1 MNQSGYEAGN
11 AAAGGGG
18 HGTVEQDHGA
28 LKKQYLAYLSTKNEE
43 IKEQQ
48 EARRYYHGAHWT
60 ADQLKVLRD
69 RKQPPITYNR
79 IARKINGTVGILSK
93 QRQDPRGYP
102 RTQKDEA
109 GAELATAALR
119 YVCDTAEWP
128 DKDGQA
134 LLDAAVDGVAGVELL
149 IEASN
154 LGPNDYDVS
163 LAEVD
168 PSGIFYDPR
177 SVRAN
182 FSDARYMGVGKWA
195 DIESVIEMFPDREGQ
210 LRASIDS
217 DSELTTQPDS
227 DQKWFNQEDGINKV
241 RLVDHWYIKGGEWH
255 YCVYTGSIKL
265 AEGVSPF
272 KDDKGKTFCKYLL
285 WSANVDHDGDRYGFA
300 RILKSPQDE
309 INARR
314 SKGMHQLNTRRIII
328 EDGQGLDIEKIRKES
343 NKPDGVI
350 IYPPGATPPTFDDV
364 AKASEMTGQVN
375 MLLEAKTE
383 IENYG
388 FNPALV
394 GTGVNQMSGRAMQ
407 MQQYAGMAELG
418 PFASN
423 YRNWK
428 IRVYRAIWHAIRA
441 FWTAE
446 RWVRVTDDDGLAQF
460 LGVNQ
465 LVVHPQTGAPAIQ
478 NPIGQLDV
486 DIIIDEGP
494 DTINMQ
500 MDAYDT
506 LSVMATKGAEVP
518 PEVLIELSP
527 LALSV
532 KKKVLGMIEE
542 ARKGQ
547 AQQQA
552 PVMQLDMASKQ
563 ADLQKTQAETAK
575 IVTETQTMGQEA
587 QANIQT
593 EQIKAQATTVK
604 AQADITKS
612 QLGVVAQRMDMIRAA
627 QQPAPN
633 GA

>member
-1 MNQSGYEAGN
+1 
-11 AAAGGGG
+11 
-18 HGTVEQDHGA
+18 
-28 LKKQYLAYLSTKNEE
+28 
-43 IKEQQ
+43 
-48 EARRYYHGAHWT
+48 
-60 ADQLKVLRD
+60 
-69 RKQPPITYNR
+69 
-79 IARKINGTVGILSK
+79 
-93 QRQDPRGYP
+93 
-102 RTQKDEA
+102 
-109 GAELATAALR
+109 
-119 YVCDTAEWP
+119 
-128 DKDGQA
+128 
-134 LLDAAVDGVAGVELL
+134 
-149 IEASN
+149 
-154 LGPNDYDVS
+154 
-163 LAEVD
+163 
-168 PSGIFYDPR
+168 
-177 SVRAN
+177 
-182 FSDARYMGVGKWA
+182 
-195 DIESVIEMFPDREGQ
+195 
-210 LRASIDS
+210 
-217 DSELTTQPDS
+217 
-227 DQKWFNQEDGINKV
+227 
-241 RLVDHWYIKGGEWH
+241 
-255 YCVYTGSIKL
+255 
-265 AEGVSPF
+265 
-272 KDDKGKTFCKYLL
+272 
-285 WSANVDHDGDRYGFA
+285 
-300 RILKSPQDE
+300 
-309 INARR
+309 
-314 SKGMHQLNTRRIII
+314 
-328 EDGQGLDIEKIRKES
+328 
-343 NKPDGVI
+343 VI

-375 MLLEAKTE
+375 MLMEAKTE

-575 IVTETQTMGQEA
+575 IVTETHTMGQEA

>member
-1 MNQSGYEAGN
+1 MNQSGYVPGN
-11 AAAGGGG
+11 GAVGGN
-18 HGTVEQDHGA
+18 GTVETGHGA
-28 LKKQYLAYLSTKNEE
+28 RKKQYLAYLSAKDEE

-48 EARRYYHGAHWT
+48 DARRYYHGSQWT
-60 ADQLKVLRD
+60 ADQLKILRQ
-69 RKQPPITYNR
+69 RKQPPITFNR
-79 IARKINGTVGILSK
+79 VARKINGTVGILSK
-93 QRQDPRGYP
+93 QRMDPRGYP

-128 DKDGQA
+128 EKDAQA
-134 LLDAAVDGVAGVELL
+134 LLDGAIDGIAGVELL
-149 IEASN
+149 IEQSN
-154 LGPNDYDVS
+154 LGPNDFDVT

-168 PSGIFYDPR
+168 PAGIFYDPR

-195 DIESVIEMFPDREGQ
+195 DIETVIEMFPDREEEI
-210 LRASIDS
+210 RSSIDS
-217 DSELTTQPDS
+217 DSELTSDPDT
-227 DQKWFNQEDGINKV
+227 DRKWYDQEDGINKV
-241 RLVDHWYIKGGEWH
+241 RLVDHWYIQGGEW
-255 YCVYTGSIKL
+255 YFCVYTGSLKL
-265 AEGVSPF
+265 MEGISPYR
-272 KDDKGKTFCKYLL
+272 DEKGKTFCKYLL
-285 WSANVDHDGDRYGFA
+285 WSANVDHDGDRYGFV

-314 SKGMHQLNTRRIII
+314 SKALHQLNTRRMIVQ
-328 EDGQGLDIEKIRKES
+328 DGQGLDIDTIRKES

-350 IYPPGATPPTFDDV
+350 IYPAGTEAPTFDDA
-364 AKASEMTGQVN
+364 AKAGEMTGQLN
-375 MLLEAKTE
+375 MLVEAKTE

-394 GTGVNQMSGRAMQ
+394 GSGVNQMSGRAMQ
-407 MQQYAGMAELG
+407 MQQHAGMAELG

-428 IRVYRAIWHAIRA
+428 IRVYRAIWHAIRQ

-465 LVVHPQTGAPAIQ
+465 LVVNPQTGAPAIQ

-506 LSVMATKGAEVP
+506 LSVMATKGAQVP

-527 LALSV
+527 LSLTV
-532 KKKVLGMIEE
+532 KKKVLGMIDQ
-542 ARKGQ
+542 ARQQQSQ
-547 AQQQA
+547 AQA
-552 PVMQLDMASKQ
+552 PVAQLEMAGKQ
-563 ADLQKTQAETAK
+563 ADMQKTQAETAK
-575 IVTETQTMGQEA
+575 IVMETQTMGQEA
-587 QANIQT
+587 QVNAQT
-593 EQIKAQATTVK
+593 EAVKAQATMVK
-604 AQADITKS
+604 AQADIEKARM
-612 QLGVVAQRMDMIRAA
+612 GVMGSRMDMMNRAA
-627 QQPAPN
+627 QPMN
-633 GA
+633 GAL